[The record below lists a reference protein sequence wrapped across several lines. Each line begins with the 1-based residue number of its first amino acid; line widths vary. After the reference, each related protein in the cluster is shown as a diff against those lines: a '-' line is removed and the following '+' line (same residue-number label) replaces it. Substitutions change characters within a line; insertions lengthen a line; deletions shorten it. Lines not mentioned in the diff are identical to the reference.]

1 MRSALIAREG
11 GWPYLLGVYC
21 VATNPCDIFINERLV
36 DHLRTCNAFDGR
48 LYSLLGVER
57 VRMVL
62 FCLVES
68 APERLA
74 TAFESG
80 HVRLL
85 RFRT

>member
-48 LYSLLGVER
+48 LYSLLGVEELKNR
-57 VRMVL
+57 VFRGSEKL
-62 FCLVES
+62 GLLSRHS
-68 APERLA
+68 ALW
-74 TAFESG
+74 
-80 HVRLL
+80 L
-85 RFRT
+85 

>member
-48 LYSLLGVER
+48 LYSLLGV
-57 VRMVL
+57 
-62 FCLVES
+62 
-68 APERLA
+68 
-74 TAFESG
+74 
-80 HVRLL
+80 
-85 RFRT
+85 

>member
-48 LYSLLGVER
+48 LYSLLGVEELKKR
-57 VRMVL
+57 VFRGSEKL
-62 FCLVES
+62 
-68 APERLA
+68 
-74 TAFESG
+74 G
-80 HVRLL
+80 LL
-85 RFRT
+85 IRHYALWL

>member
-48 LYSLLGVER
+48 LYSLLGVEELKNR
-57 VRMVL
+57 VFRVSKKL
-62 FCLVES
+62 
-68 APERLA
+68 
-74 TAFESG
+74 G
-80 HVRLL
+80 LL
-85 RFRT
+85 SLHYALWL

>member
-48 LYSLLGVER
+48 LYSLLGVEKR
-57 VRMVL
+57 KKAI
-62 FCLVES
+62 FQ
-68 APERLA
+68 
-74 TAFESG
+74 TAGKTVWCAMIGSG
-80 HVRLL
+80 WCACS
-85 RFRT
+85 FASF

>member
-48 LYSLLGVER
+48 LYSLLGVEELKNEVFR
-57 VRMVL
+57 VSEKL
-62 FCLVES
+62 
-68 APERLA
+68 
-74 TAFESG
+74 G
-80 HVRLL
+80 LL
-85 RFRT
+85 SRHYALWL